1 VRLFFAAFPSPE
13 IRARIASA
21 SVALGLPEE
30 ARLVPPDNYHMTI
43 AFVGEVSREV
53 AVALRLIGAAVR
65 CRPFEVC
72 FDVYEHWQKPEIVA
86 AVASERPAGLLELHR
101 ALHAE
106 IGRHGRRPDPVAFQ
120 AHVTLARKV
129 TQAPVLKSISKFSWT
144 ARDFQLV
151 RSARSAEGSTYT
163 VVDSW
168 SLLDNTARA
177 P

>member
-1 VRLFFAAFPSPE
+1 
-13 IRARIASA
+13 
-21 SVALGLPEE
+21 
-30 ARLVPPDNYHMTI
+30 MTI

-53 AVALRLIGAAVR
+53 ATALRVIGAAVR

-72 FDVYEHWQKPEIVA
+72 FDAYEYWQKPEVVV
-86 AVASERPAGLLELHR
+86 AVASARTPILFELHR
-101 ALHAE
+101 TLHAE
-106 IGRHGRRPDPVAFQ
+106 VGRLGLPADPLAFR
-120 AHVTLARKV
+120 AHITLARKV